1 MTRRTA
7 TMTIAL
13 NPYAPDLGERDPVA
27 SLRET
32 PERYLALL
40 GRWTPEQFER
50 SYAPGKWTARQVL
63 IHLAQAELM
72 IQPRVRLA
80 LTSTDYVVQP
90 FEQDDL
96 IALEP
101 LVDARSALETYRGLR
116 RFGLPLFESLT
127 PSQLA
132 TTCRHPQMGTLDVR
146 WFLVMLAGHELRHLR
161 QLERLEP

>member
-1 MTRRTA
+1 M
-7 TMTIAL
+7 IGL
-13 NPYAPDLGERDPVA
+13 NPYAPDLGDRDPIA

-32 PERYLALL
+32 PDRYRKLV
-40 GRWTPEQFER
+40 GSWTAGEFER
-50 SYAPGKWTARQVL
+50 PYAPGKWTARQVL
-63 IHLAQAELM
+63 IHLTQAELM

-80 LTSTDYVVQP
+80 LTAPDYVVQP

-101 LVDARSALETYRGLR
+101 SVDAQTALATYLTLR
-116 RFGLPLFESLT
+116 QFGLPLFESLT
-127 PSQLA
+127 PAQLA

-161 QLERLEP
+161 QLESMRIDD